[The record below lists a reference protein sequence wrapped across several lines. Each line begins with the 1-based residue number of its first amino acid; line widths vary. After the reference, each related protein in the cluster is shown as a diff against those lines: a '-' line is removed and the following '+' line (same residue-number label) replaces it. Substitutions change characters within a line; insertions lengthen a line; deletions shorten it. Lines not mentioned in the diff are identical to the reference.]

1 MQSSMTTQQNDIQHI
16 ILLLIYIFILIGK
29 SFILVI
35 TYSGLCEVQYLGTG
49 EKLIDRYQ
57 IISI

>member
-1 MQSSMTTQQNDIQHI
+1 MTTQQKDIHHI
-16 ILLLIYIFILIGK
+16 IRLLIYIFILIGK
-29 SFILVI
+29 SLIVVI
-35 TYSGLCEVQYLGTG
+35 TYSGLCAVQYLGNG